1 MAGNRHYVNIVFSAA
16 VLVLSLTAF
25 IFAYRNLRQPPPLT
39 DSRASLPA
47 EPAPNSQP
55 DIDAPKRIEALERLS
70 AGDPRNPEYLTQ
82 IANSYFDLGDYE
94 KAAEVY
100 QRSLEIQPGNA
111 NAETDLA
118 TCLHYLGRQDQAL
131 EILDKV
137 LQNSPNFPE
146 ALFNK
151 GIVLAW
157 GKKDAKGGIA
167 VWEELL
173 RSDPAFAQKV
183 GLEEKIRR
191 LKASAE

>member
-16 VLVLSLTAF
+16 VLVLALTAF
-25 IFAYRNLRQPPPLT
+25 VFAYRNLRQPPPRT
-39 DSRASLPA
+39 DSRAPLPA
-47 EPAPNSQP
+47 EPAPRSRT
-55 DIDAPKRIEALERLS
+55 DIDAPKRIAALERLS
-70 AGDPRNPEYLTQ
+70 AGDPRNPEYLTH
-82 IANSYFDLGDYE
+82 IANIYFDLGDYE
-94 KAAEVY
+94 KAAETYV
-100 QRSLEIQPGNA
+100 RSLAIQPGNP

-118 TCLHYLGRQDQAL
+118 SCFQYLGRQDQAL
-131 EILDKV
+131 EILDRV
-137 LQNSPNFPE
+137 LKNSPNFPQ

-167 VWEELL
+167 VWEELR
-173 RSDPAFAQKV
+173 RSNPSFAKEV